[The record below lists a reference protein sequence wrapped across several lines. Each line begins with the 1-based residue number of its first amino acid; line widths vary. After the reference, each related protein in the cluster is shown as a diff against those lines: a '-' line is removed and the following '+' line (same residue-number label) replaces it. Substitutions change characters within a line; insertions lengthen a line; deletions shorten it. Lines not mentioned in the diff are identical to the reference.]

1 MLSLQMTQSMQE
13 RVVVIKGELRETA
26 EREETPRRETRRQA
40 FVDTRNRRLANVDLP
55 YRAARSPEPY
65 PATERALEIHS
76 RMNERWTLGR
86 HDLAQAIYRANNA
99 SKSYVRS
106 TNIKR
111 MAMNGLEDEIR
122 AAAARAGAPWALTK
136 EAELRASRQAHHA
149 NAQGTEADETQDA
162 LAAGIGGLGE
172 VGPADL
178 EAVEALLSIRE
189 NPLQTSR
196 TIESVVRI
204 ETADIEAASIL
215 MGLRGDSHQK
225 M

>member
-1 MLSLQMTQSMQE
+1 MTQAMQE
-13 RVVVIKGELRETA
+13 RVEVIKGGLKEIA
-26 EREETPRRETRRQA
+26 EREENLRGETRGQA
-40 FVDTRNRRLANVDLP
+40 QVDTRNHRLANVDLP
-55 YRAARSPEPY
+55 YHAARSPEPY

-76 RMNERWTLGR
+76 RMNEHWTLGR
-86 HDLAQAIYRANNA
+86 HDLARAIYRANNA

-106 TNIKR
+106 TNIKWT
-111 MAMNGLEDEIR
+111 AMNGLEDEIR

-136 EAELRASRQAHHA
+136 EAELRASSQAHHA

-162 LAAGIGGLGE
+162 LTTEIGGLGE

-178 EAVEALLSIRE
+178 EAVETLLSIRE
-189 NPLQTSR
+189 NPLQTGR
-196 TIESVVRI
+196 TIESVVGI